1 MSNILAIDTSTD
13 ACSVALYR
21 DGRYSDLHEIIP
33 RQHNQRIFSMLR
45 ELLPGGDLRAQGID
59 AIAYGSGPGSFT
71 GLRIA
76 ASVVQGLAYAND
88 LPVVPVSTL
97 ACQAQTALR
106 KRIVTESDL
115 VLSMLDARINEVYW
129 ALFSFH
135 DNLAKQSTEPAVCAP
150 QDVQLAE
157 AVAGLKG
164 IGSGFRDRQLLP
176 DDLLSATSVIEADL
190 LPTARDI
197 IPLAEREYAMGN
209 SLKASEVTPV
219 YVREEISWKKLPQQ
233 GRPQ

>member
-21 DGRYSDLHEIIP
+21 DGQYSDLHEIIP

-59 AIAYGSGPGSFT
+59 AIAYASGPGSFT

-150 QDVQLAE
+150 QDVQLDE

-176 DDLLSATSVIEADL
+176 DDLLSATIVIEADL

-197 IPLAEREYAMGN
+197 IPLAEHEYAKGN
-209 SLKASEVTPV
+209 SQKASEVTPV